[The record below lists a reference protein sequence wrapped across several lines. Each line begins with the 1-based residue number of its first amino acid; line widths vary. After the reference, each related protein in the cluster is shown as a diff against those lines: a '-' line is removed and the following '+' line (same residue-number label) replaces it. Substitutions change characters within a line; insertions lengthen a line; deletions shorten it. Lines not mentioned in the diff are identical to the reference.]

1 METNNKR
8 AQKKK
13 TIIDGASRLIIQKG
27 IDNASLSDIA
37 REIGI
42 SKGTLYYYYATKND
56 LIFDIA
62 VDHIEQISNDLF
74 MLIDRIEGPSSPE
87 TVLTAMVETILK
99 AETRSRLHLYLIR
112 EALTEN
118 KVLEERFIATYRNWF
133 ETMEEGLGKILPG
146 HSDLEV
152 LATILVAVLD
162 GFVIQ
167 SMLKVQNITV
177 KDIVRYL
184 LKMAR

>member
-1 METNNKR
+1 MEPNNKYV
-8 AQKKK
+8 QKKK
-13 TIIDGASRLIIQKG
+13 TIIDGATRLIIQKG
-27 IDNASLSDIA
+27 IDNTSLSDIA

-42 SKGTLYYYYATKND
+42 SKGTLYYYYATKNE

-62 VDHIEQISNDLF
+62 VDHIDQISNDLF
-74 MLIDRIEGPSSPE
+74 MLIDRIEEPPSPE

-118 KVLEERFIATYRNWF
+118 KVLEERFIATYRHWF
-133 ETMEEGLGKILPG
+133 ETMEEGLEKILPG
-146 HSDLEV
+146 QSDFKV
-152 LATILVAVLD
+152 LATILVAILD

-167 SMLKVQNITV
+167 SMLKIQNIAV

-184 LKMAR
+184 LKMAQ